1 MTTTNSILKGQVAVV
16 LAEAKS
22 RVLNKF
28 FNSEMESE
36 YSSRYPDADHDSFLD
51 ALKVNNITFKH
62 VTCFGGEEQGKEYWS
77 VYEFTDGTSKVFVK
91 FDGWYASYN
100 GSEYE
105 EFYFVEPVSTQVIV
119 YNKTKG

>member
-1 MTTTNSILKGQVAVV
+1 MTATNSILKGQVAVA
-16 LAEAKS
+16 LAETTEDVKTE
-22 RVLNKF
+22 F
-28 FNSEMESE
+28 FQSEMDDE
-36 YSSRYPDADHDSFLD
+36 YSSRYPDADHDGFLD

-62 VTCFGGEEQGKEYWS
+62 VTNFGGEEQGKDYWS
-77 VYEFTDGTSKVFVK
+77 VYEFTDGTSSVFVK
-91 FDGWYASYN
+91 FDGWYASYS